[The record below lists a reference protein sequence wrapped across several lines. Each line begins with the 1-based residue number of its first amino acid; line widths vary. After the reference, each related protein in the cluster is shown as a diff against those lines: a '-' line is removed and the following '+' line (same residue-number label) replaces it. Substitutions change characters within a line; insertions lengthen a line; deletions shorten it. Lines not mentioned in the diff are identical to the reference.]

1 MSPAEHPD
9 STDPM
14 FSEPYVDVDEWRYLP
29 VRHRYVH
36 GGFRENRTRVEAP
49 DDASAAD
56 QLAAFYGASPRAG
69 SPSPPGSAPSQ

>member
-1 MSPAEHPD
+1 MSAAD
-9 STDPM
+9 STEPM
-14 FSEPYVDVDEWRYLP
+14 FSEPYVDEWRDVP

-56 QLAAFYGASPRAG
+56 QLAVFYGRQP
-69 SPSPPGSAPSQ
+69 